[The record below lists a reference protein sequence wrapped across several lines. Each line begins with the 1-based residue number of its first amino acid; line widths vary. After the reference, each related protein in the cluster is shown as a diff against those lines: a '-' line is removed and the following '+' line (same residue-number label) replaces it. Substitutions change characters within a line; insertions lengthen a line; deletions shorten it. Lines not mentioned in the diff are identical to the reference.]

1 MMVFRRLILCAALLF
16 AGASGFGTA
25 EAQIKSPGGQLLDS
39 KESLYNNIYIFK
51 RDGLII
57 MTFGKNDRYWFE
69 SAYDP
74 NDELKL
80 PYMYSRY
87 MGMSLAYAKNVHT
100 IAEIGFGGGRTS
112 WYLHRHLPDVDLTS
126 VELAPDVISMAKK
139 YFGIH
144 EETEFQIVNKDGRLF
159 LKNNPK
165 KYDVLLVDAYRGPF
179 VPFHLLTTEFYEL
192 AKSRLNEGGVLAQNI
207 EPNTM
212 LFDAAIVTL
221 KSVFDNVDL
230 YQANRNVVA
239 IAYDGPQKRKSEIK
253 DAAEALQ
260 NKYHFRYSLVDL
272 AKDRKVLKHP
282 PKDQKPMTD
291 DFAPVEALKA
301 IERHNEKINMY
312 VEEPN

>member
-1 MMVFRRLILCAALLF
+1 MCVRRVILVAALLVMGC
-16 AGASGFGTA
+16 AAVIVPA
-25 EAQIKSPGGQLLDS
+25 EAQVRRPGGEIIDS
-39 KESLYNNIYIFK
+39 KESLYNNIYILK

-74 NDELKL
+74 TDELKL
-80 PYMYSRY
+80 PYVYSHY
-87 MGMSLAYAKNVHT
+87 MGLATAYAKNVRT
-100 IAEIGFGGGRTS
+100 ITEIGFGGGRES
-112 WYLHRHLPDVDLTS
+112 WYLHKFMPDVALTS
-126 VELAPDVISMAKK
+126 VELDPDVIAMAKK
-139 YFGIH
+139 YFGIR
-144 EETEFQIVNKDGRLF
+144 EDKNFSIVNRDGRLY
-159 LKNNPK
+159 LKDHPA
-165 KYDVLLVDAYRGPF
+165 KYDVLLIDAYRGPF
-179 VPFHLLTTEFYEL
+179 VPFHLMTTEFYKL

-230 YQANRNVVA
+230 YTANRNIVA
-239 IAYDGPQKRKSEIK
+239 IAYDGPQKRKADLK
-253 DAAEALQ
+253 DAAKAMQ
-260 NKYHFRYSLVDL
+260 AKYDFRYDLTDLV
-272 AKDRKVLKHP
+272 KDRRVLKHL
-282 PKDQKPMTD
+282 PKRKALTD

>member
-1 MMVFRRLILCAALLF
+1 MGIRRLIAITACLVVGGIIF
-16 AGASGFGTA
+16 AGAGR
-25 EAQIKSPGGQLLDS
+25 AQVKSPGGKLLDS

-57 MTFGKNDRYWFE
+57 MTFGKNNHYWFE

-74 NDELKL
+74 TDELKL

-87 MGMSLAYAKNVHT
+87 MGLSMAYASKVQS

-112 WYLHRHLPDVDLTS
+112 WYIHKNMPDVSMTS
-126 VELAPDVISMAKK
+126 VELDPDVIKMAKK

-144 EETEFQIVNKDGRLF
+144 EEGKFSIVNKDGRLF
-159 LKNNPK
+159 LKNNDT
-165 KYDVLLVDAYRGPF
+165 KYDVLLIDAYRGPF
-179 VPFHLLTTEFYEL
+179 VPFHLLTREFYEL
-192 AKSRLNEGGVLAQNI
+192 AKSRLNDGGVLAQNI

-212 LFDAAIVTL
+212 LFDSAIVTL

-230 YQANRNVVA
+230 YTANHNVVA
-239 IAYDGPQKRKSEIK
+239 IAYDGPEKRKK
-253 DAAEALQ
+253 DLKNAAKALQ
-260 NKYHFRYSLVDL
+260 KKYKFRYSMIDM
-272 AKDRKVLKHP
+272 ARERRVLKHP
-282 PKDQKPMTD
+282 PDRKPLTD